1 MTVNVDDQS
10 CCIQISGTLAIL
22 AAQPTDVVK
31 VRMQVAGG
39 KKQYKVDLALIKSML
54 TLPINSGSCGCLLD
68 Y

>member
-39 KKQYKVDLALIKSML
+39 KKQYKVDLALIK
-54 TLPINSGSCGCLLD
+54 
-68 Y
+68 